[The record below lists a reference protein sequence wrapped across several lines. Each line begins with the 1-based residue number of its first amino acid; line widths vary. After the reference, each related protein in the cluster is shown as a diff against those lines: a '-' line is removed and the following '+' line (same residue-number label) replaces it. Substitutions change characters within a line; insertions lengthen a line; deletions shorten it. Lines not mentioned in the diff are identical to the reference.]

1 MPVIT
6 NVEDLRQLARR
17 KIPRA
22 LFDYVDRGSYDEISY
37 HANSA
42 ELKAIRF
49 RQRVLIDADNRS
61 LGTTMLGETVS
72 MPVAIAPTGL
82 TGLLHGDGEVL
93 AARAAEAAGIRFTL
107 STMSICSIEDV
118 RAATRGPFWF
128 QLYVFRD
135 RAFSESVIERARAA
149 GCTALFVT
157 VDLPLR
163 GQRHADIKNGLEVPP
178 KLTLRNAFDIAT
190 KPAWAL
196 SVLMGKRKSFGNI
209 DAYLKSKGGVWGAG
223 RWANDNFDASLS
235 WADVDWVRK
244 LWPGKLVLK
253 GVLDAEDARRAAD
266 LGADAIVVSN
276 HGGRQLDGAPA
287 TIAALPRIVDA
298 AGDRIEVLFD
308 GGVRSGQ
315 DVLKAL
321 ALGARGCLIG
331 RAYLYGLAAMG
342 EAGVA
347 KALDLIADELRISMS
362 LTGVRDVA
370 EAGRDI
376 LFDSYDDPRRNIQ
389 DYRK

>member
-1 MPVIT
+1 VPTIT
-6 NVEDLRQLARR
+6 NIEDLRQLARR
-17 KIPRA
+17 RVPRA

-37 HANSA
+37 KANSA
-42 ELKAIRF
+42 DLKAIRF

-61 LGTTMLGETVS
+61 LGTTMLGEKVA

-82 TGLLHGDGEVL
+82 TGLLHGNGEIL
-93 AARAAEAAGIRFTL
+93 AAREAEAAGIRFCL

-118 RAATRGPFWF
+118 RAATKAPFWF

-135 RAFSESVIERARAA
+135 RGFSDSVIERAKAA
-149 GCTALFVT
+149 GCSALFVT

-178 KLTLRNAFDIAT
+178 RLTLRNAFDIAT
-190 KPAWAL
+190 KPSWAL
-196 SVLMGKRKSFGNI
+196 GVLMGKRKSFGNI
-209 DAYLKSKGGVWGAG
+209 DAYLKNKGGVWAAG

-235 WADVDWVRK
+235 WNDVDWVRK
-244 LWPGKLVLK
+244 IWPGKLVLK
-253 GVLDAEDARRAAD
+253 GVLDAQDAKRAAD
-266 LGADAIVVSN
+266 MGVDAIVVSN
-276 HGGRQLDGAPA
+276 HGGRQLDGAPS
-287 TIAALPRIVDA
+287 TIAALPRIADA

-321 ALGARGCLIG
+321 ALGARGCMIG

-342 EAGVA
+342 EAGVT
-347 KALDLIADELRISMS
+347 KALSLIGDELRVSMS
-362 LTGVRDVA
+362 LTGVREVA
-370 EAGRDI
+370 KVSRDI
-376 LFDSYDDPRRNIQ
+376 LFDNVDDRRNI
-389 DYRK
+389 

>member
-6 NVEDLRQLARR
+6 NIEDLRQLARR
-17 KIPRA
+17 RVPRA

-37 HANSA
+37 RANSA
-42 ELKAIRF
+42 DLKAIRF
-49 RQRVLIDADNRS
+49 RQRVLINADNRS
-61 LGTTMLGETVS
+61 LGTTMLGEKVA
-72 MPVAIAPTGL
+72 MPVAISPTGL
-82 TGLLHGDGEVL
+82 TGLLHGDGEIL

-118 RAATRGPFWF
+118 RAATKAPFWF

-135 RAFSESVIERARAA
+135 RGFSEQVIARAQAA

-178 KLTLRNAFDIAT
+178 RLTLRNALDIAT

-209 DAYLKSKGGVWGAG
+209 DAYLKNKGGVWAAG

-235 WADVDWVRK
+235 WEDVNWVRK
-244 LWPGKLVLK
+244 IWPGKLVLK
-253 GVLDAEDARRAAD
+253 GVLDPDDARRAAD
-266 LGADAIVVSN
+266 MGADAIVVSN
-276 HGGRQLDGAPA
+276 HGGRQLDGAPS
-287 TIAALPRIVDA
+287 TITALPRIADA
-298 AGDRIEVLFD
+298 AGDRIEILFD

-321 ALGARGCLIG
+321 ALGARGCMIG

-342 EAGVA
+342 QAGVA
-347 KALDLIADELRISMS
+347 KALSLIGDELRVSMS
-362 LTGVRDVA
+362 LTGVQDVA
-370 EAGRDI
+370 QVSRDI
-376 LFDSYDDPRRNIQ
+376 LFDRGEDRRNI
-389 DYRK
+389 

>member
-6 NVEDLRQLARR
+6 NIEDLRQLARR
-17 KIPRA
+17 RIPRA

-37 HANSA
+37 RANSD

-61 LGTTMLGETVS
+61 LATTMLGEKVS
-72 MPVAIAPTGL
+72 MPVALAPTGL
-82 TGLLHGDGEVL
+82 TGLLCGDGEML
-93 AARAAEAAGIRFTL
+93 AARAAEAAGVRFCL

-118 RAATRGPFWF
+118 RQAVKGPFWF

-135 RAFSESVIERARAA
+135 RGFSEQVIARAKAA
-149 GCTALFVT
+149 GCSALFVT

-178 KLTLRNAFDIAT
+178 RLTLRNAFDIAS

-196 SVLMGKRKSFGNI
+196 SVLLGKRKSFGNI
-209 DAYLKSKGGVWGAG
+209 DDYIKGKGSVWAAGA
-223 RWANDNFDASLS
+223 WANDNFDASLS
-235 WADVDWVRK
+235 WKDVEWVRK

-253 GVLDAEDARRAAD
+253 GLLDADDTRQAAD
-266 LGADAIVVSN
+266 LGVDAIVVSN

-287 TIAALPRIVDA
+287 SIAALPRIVDA
-298 AGDRIEVLFD
+298 VGERIEVLFD

-347 KALDLIADELRISMS
+347 KALSLIADELRVSMS
-362 LTGVRDVA
+362 LTGVRHMAQV
-370 EAGRDI
+370 GRDI
-376 LFDSYDDPRRNIQ
+376 LFDYI
-389 DYRK
+389 K